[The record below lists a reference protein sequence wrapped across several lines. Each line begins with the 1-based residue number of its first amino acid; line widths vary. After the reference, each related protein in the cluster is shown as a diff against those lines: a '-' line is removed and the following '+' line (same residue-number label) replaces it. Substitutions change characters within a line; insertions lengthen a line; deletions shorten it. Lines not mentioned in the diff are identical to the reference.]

1 MRGARILAMAT
12 MTAAAVVLPNSQ
24 AFAVV
29 DVNVAQSGRSVTV
42 TASSEVCQAPG
53 AMVNANA
60 FPSGLLRN
68 ALALSATT
76 PGGPLTGTFTI
87 PEDAP
92 ANTYTITVS
101 CMIGPK
107 ADQGSVGTLTVP
119 GTTSTSGDRDGGTN
133 TNTNN
138 NTNNNNSN
146 SNHNNDNDNYD
157 NGDDNDDEYGDD
169 YEDDYGNYGRGHGHD
184 KCSWGG
190 HGRGGHGGRG
200 DDNGDDN
207 GRGGYGDRGGHGD
220 RDRKCHK
227 RHYGHGGRDND
238 RDNDRDNNNGNGND
252 NDNDYGAPDTG
263 FGGGSTGMNTAE
275 SLVGASLLAAAAAG
289 GVFLLRRRR
298 TQGGE
303 A

>member
-12 MTAAAVVLPNSQ
+12 MTAAAVILPNSQ

-29 DVNVAQSGRSVTV
+29 DVNVAQNGRSVTV

-60 FPSGLLRN
+60 FPSGLLNN
-68 ALALSATT
+68 ALALSAAT

-101 CMIGPK
+101 CMVGPK
-107 ADQGSVGTLTVP
+107 SDQGSVGTLTVP
-119 GTTSTSGDRDGGTN
+119 ETTTTTGDRDGGSNTN

-138 NTNNNNSN
+138 NTNNHNTNN
-146 SNHNNDNDNYD
+146 NNY
-157 NGDDNDDEYGDD
+157 DNDDEYGDD
-169 YEDDYGNYGRGHGHD
+169 YEDDYGNYGRGHGRD

-190 HGRGGHGGRG
+190 HGRGGQG
-200 DDNGDDN
+200 DPRNGDNG
-207 GRGGYGDRGGHGD
+207 GGGYGGGHGD
-220 RDRKCHK
+220 RDNDRKCYKK
-227 RHYGHGGRDND
+227 RHHGNDRDRDYGRDND
-238 RDNDRDNNNGNGND
+238 RDNDNDNDRD

-263 FGGGSTGMNTAE
+263 FGGATGMNTAE
-275 SLVGASLLAAAAAG
+275 SLPGASILAAAAAG

-298 TQGGE
+298 AQGRK

>member
-12 MTAAAVVLPNSQ
+12 MTAAAVVLPNAQ

-29 DVNVAQSGRSVTV
+29 DVNVAQNGRSVTV

-60 FPSGLLRN
+60 FPSGLLHN
-68 ALALSATT
+68 ALALSPTT

-107 ADQGSVGTLTVP
+107 SDQGSVGTLTVP
-119 GTTSTSGDRDGGTN
+119 DTTITTGDRDGGTTTNTNTN

-138 NTNNNNSN
+138 HNSNTNN
-146 SNHNNDNDNYD
+146 D
-157 NGDDNDDEYGDD
+157 NGSHNDDEYGDD
-169 YEDDYGNYGRGHGHD
+169 YEDDYGNYSRGHGRD

-190 HGRGGHGGRG
+190 HGRGGQGGR
-200 DDNGDDN
+200 DDHGNGNDN
-207 GRGGYGDRGGHGD
+207 GRGGYGDRGGYGGGHGD
-220 RDRKCHK
+220 RDNDRKCYKK
-227 RHYGHGGRDND
+227 RHHGNDRDRDYGRDND
-238 RDNDRDNNNGNGND
+238 RDND

-263 FGGGSTGMNTAE
+263 FGGATGMNTAE
-275 SLVGASLLAAAAAG
+275 SLTGASLLAAAAAG

-298 TQGGE
+298 AQGRR

>member
-29 DVNVAQSGRSVTV
+29 DVNVAQNGRSVTV

-68 ALALSATT
+68 ALTLSAAT
-76 PGGPLTGTFTI
+76 PGGPLSGTFTI
-87 PEDAP
+87 PDDAP

-101 CMIGPK
+101 CMVGPK
-107 ADQGSVGTLTVP
+107 SDQGSVGTLTVP
-119 GTTSTSGDRDGGTN
+119 ATTSTTGDRDGGTV
-133 TNTNN
+133 TTDPG
-138 NTNNNNSN
+138 TVP
-146 SNHNNDNDNYD
+146 DDNYD
-157 NGDDNDDEYGDD
+157 NGDDEYGDD
-169 YEDDYGNYGRGHGHD
+169 YEDDYGNYGRGHRRD
-184 KCSWGG
+184 KCSYGRGG
-190 HGRGGHGGRG
+190 HGRGDDRGGYGDRG
-200 DDNGDDN
+200 DQGDDGN
-207 GRGGYGDRGGHGD
+207 GRGGYGDRGGRD
-220 RDRKCHK
+220 RDHDRKCYK
-227 RHYGHGGRDND
+227 RHYGHGGHGGYGGRDYDRDND
-238 RDNDRDNNNGNGND
+238 RDNDNNKG
-252 NDNDYGAPDTG
+252 GAPDTG
-263 FGGGSTGMNTAE
+263 FGGSTGMNTAE
-275 SLVGASLLAAAAAG
+275 SLTGASLLAVAAAG

>member
-29 DVNVAQSGRSVTV
+29 DVNVAQNGRSVTV

-68 ALALSATT
+68 ALALNAAS

-107 ADQGSVGTLTVP
+107 SDQGSVGTLTVP
-119 GTTSTSGDRDGGTN
+119 ATTSTTGDRDGGTN
-133 TNTNN
+133 TDDPVTVPD
-138 NTNNNNSN
+138 
-146 SNHNNDNDNYD
+146 DND
-157 NGDDNDDEYGDD
+157 DDEYGDD
-169 YEDDYGNYGRGHGHD
+169 YEDDYGNYGRGHGRD

-200 DDNGDDN
+200 DDRGGHGGRGDDQGDDDN
-207 GRGGYGDRGGHGD
+207 GRGGYGDRGGNGNRGGYGD
-220 RDRKCHK
+220 RGRDHDRKCYKK
-227 RHYGHGGRDND
+227 RHHGYGRDND
-238 RDNDRDNNNGNGND
+238 RDND

-263 FGGGSTGMNTAE
+263 FGGSTGMNTAE
-275 SLVGASLLAAAAAG
+275 SLTGASLLAATAAG